1 MPDWKWSE
9 GEAFKKIC
17 LRQAYGGGRQ
27 GAAVYKPPSGD
38 IGGLESAV
46 PWPEGNRVAGT
57 SGFPNRDREREDRA
71 RARGEHE
78 GIGQAWRFILS
89 CWMFKPLYLLIIGL
103 LAAGPLLAQTEPNK
117 SPASKDADKPP
128 TIKEPAKKPVE
139 QSPPPASGQSPATAP
154 NVSTDASA
162 KPQVDKNPPP
172 LDPANMDT
180 SVKPAEDFYLFANG
194 GWI

>member
-1 MPDWKWSE
+1 MRDWKWSE
-9 GEAFKKIC
+9 GEAFKKDLPSPR
-17 LRQAYGGGRQ
+17 LRRGRQ

-57 SGFPNRDREREDRA
+57 REE
-71 RARGEHE
+71 
-78 GIGQAWRFILS
+78 IGQARRFILS

-128 TIKEPAKKPVE
+128 TIKEPAKKP
-139 QSPPPASGQSPATAP
+139 
-154 NVSTDASA
+154 
-162 KPQVDKNPPP
+162 
-172 LDPANMDT
+172 
-180 SVKPAEDFYLFANG
+180 
-194 GWI
+194 